1 MKFKL
6 IFLALLF
13 SMCSNVT
20 QESSEEIRVVSLSTT
35 HTEIIQS
42 LEAEETLIAVDSFS
56 EVDFP
61 VEVIDAYTV
70 TAEELAPLNPDVV
83 ILAFDFNGIVE
94 GLENQEINYVLLP
107 PAKNFEDVYSQI
119 ETIGSI
125 INKESEAFSTTRD
138 MKIEINRILDNAN
151 FGDTSVYHEIGYS
164 YGIYS
169 VNSDSLIGQIYNSL
183 GIVNIANNTEDP
195 FGSGYPAL
203 TEEQVIE
210 SNPEYIVIGHSDYLN
225 KDLSTRMGWEDINAI
240 ENSNVYFLDENLAN
254 NWGTTTVE
262 LVEQIAVTFEESAQ
276 TNPYSDYLLLVSL
289 LILVMIV
296 FFTNRINTKERV

>member
-1 MKFKL
+1 MKFKI

-20 QESSEEIRVVSLSTT
+20 QETSQDIKVVSLSTT

-42 LEAEETLIAVDSFS
+42 LNAQETLVAIDSFS

-61 VEVIDAYTV
+61 VQVIDAYTV

-94 GLENQEINYVLLP
+94 GLENQELNYVLLP
-107 PAKNFEDVYSQI
+107 PAKNIEEVYLQI
-119 ETIGSI
+119 ETIGSLV
-125 INKESEAFSTTRD
+125 NKESEAFSTIRD

-151 FGDTSVYHEIGYS
+151 FGNTSVYHEIGYS

-169 VNSDSLIGQIYNSL
+169 VNSNSLIGQIYNSL
-183 GIVNIANNTEDP
+183 GVTNIANNTEDP
-195 FGSGYPAL
+195 FGSGYPSL
-203 TEEQVIE
+203 TEEQIIE

-254 NWGTTTVE
+254 NWGTTTVD
-262 LVEQIAVTFEESAQ
+262 LVKQIALTFEESTQ
-276 TNPYSDYLLLVSL
+276 TNPYSEYL
-289 LILVMIV
+289 I
-296 FFTNRINTKERV
+296 

>member
-20 QESSEEIRVVSLSTT
+20 QEASKEIRVVSLSTT

-107 PAKNFEDVYSQI
+107 PA
-119 ETIGSI
+119 
-125 INKESEAFSTTRD
+125 
-138 MKIEINRILDNAN
+138 
-151 FGDTSVYHEIGYS
+151 
-164 YGIYS
+164 
-169 VNSDSLIGQIYNSL
+169 
-183 GIVNIANNTEDP
+183 
-195 FGSGYPAL
+195 
-203 TEEQVIE
+203 
-210 SNPEYIVIGHSDYLN
+210 
-225 KDLSTRMGWEDINAI
+225 
-240 ENSNVYFLDENLAN
+240 
-254 NWGTTTVE
+254 
-262 LVEQIAVTFEESAQ
+262 
-276 TNPYSDYLLLVSL
+276 
-289 LILVMIV
+289 
-296 FFTNRINTKERV
+296 

>member
-1 MKFKL
+1 MKFKI

-20 QESSEEIRVVSLSTT
+20 QETSQEIKVVSLSTT

-42 LEAEETLIAVDSFS
+42 LNAQETLVAIDSFS

-61 VEVIDAYTV
+61 VQVIDAYTV

-94 GLENQEINYVLLP
+94 GLENQELNYVLLP
-107 PAKNFEDVYSQI
+107 PAKNIEEVYLQI
-119 ETIGSI
+119 ETIGSLV
-125 INKESEAFSTTRD
+125 NKESEAFSTIRD

-151 FGDTSVYHEIGYS
+151 FGNTSVYHEIGYS

-169 VNSDSLIGQIYNSL
+169 VNSNSLIGQIYNSL
-183 GIVNIANNTEDP
+183 GVTNIANNTEDP
-195 FGSGYPAL
+195 FGSGYPSL
-203 TEEQVIE
+203 TEEQIIE

-254 NWGTTTVE
+254 NWGTTTVD
-262 LVEQIAVTFEESAQ
+262 LVKQIALTFEESTQ

-296 FFTNRINTKERV
+296 FFTNRINSKERV

>member
-1 MKFKL
+1 
-6 IFLALLF
+6 
-13 SMCSNVT
+13 
-20 QESSEEIRVVSLSTT
+20 VVSLSTT

-42 LEAEETLIAVDSFS
+42 LNAQETLVAIDSFS

-61 VEVIDAYTV
+61 VQVIDAYTV

-94 GLENQEINYVLLP
+94 GLENQELNYVLLP
-107 PAKNFEDVYSQI
+107 PAKNIEEVYLQI
-119 ETIGSI
+119 ETIGSLV
-125 INKESEAFSTTRD
+125 NKESEAFSTIRD

-151 FGDTSVYHEIGYS
+151 FGNTSVYHEIGYS

-169 VNSDSLIGQIYNSL
+169 VNSNSLIGQIYNSL
-183 GIVNIANNTEDP
+183 GVTNIANNTEDP
-195 FGSGYPAL
+195 FGSGYPSL
-203 TEEQVIE
+203 TEEQIIE

-254 NWGTTTVE
+254 NWGTTTVD
-262 LVEQIAVTFEESAQ
+262 LVKQIALTFEESTQ

-296 FFTNRINTKERV
+296 FFTNRINSKERV

>member
-1 MKFKL
+1 MKYKL

-13 SMCSNVT
+13 SMCTNVT
-20 QESSEEIRVVSLSTT
+20 QESNEEIRVISLSTT
-35 HTEIIQS
+35 HTEVIQ
-42 LEAEETLIAVDSFS
+42 TLGGQDTLVAIDAFS

-61 VEVIDAYTV
+61 VERIDAYTV

-119 ETIGSI
+119 ETIGALV
-125 INKESEAFSTTRD
+125 NKESEAFSTTRD

-151 FGDTSVYHEIGYS
+151 FGNTSVYHEIGYS

-183 GIVNIANNTEDP
+183 GVINIANNTEDP

-210 SNPEYIVIGHSDYLN
+210 SDPEYIVIGHSDYLN
-225 KDLSTRMGWEDINAI
+225 KDLSTRMGWEEINAI

-262 LVEQIAVTFEESAQ
+262 LVEQIALTFEESAQ
-276 TNPYSDYLLLVSL
+276 TNPYSDYLLLLSL

>member
-1 MKFKL
+1 MKFK
-6 IFLALLF
+6 IVFLALLF

-20 QESSEEIRVVSLSTT
+20 QETSQEIKVVSLSTT

-42 LEAEETLIAVDSFS
+42 LNAEETLVAIDSFS

-61 VEVIDAYTV
+61 VQVIDAYTV

-94 GLENQEINYVLLP
+94 GLENQELNYVLLP
-107 PAKNFEDVYSQI
+107 PAKNIEEVYLQI
-119 ETIGSI
+119 ETIGSLV
-125 INKESEAFSTTRD
+125 NKESEAFSTIRD

-151 FGDTSVYHEIGYS
+151 FGNTSVYHEIGYS

-169 VNSDSLIGQIYNSL
+169 VNSNSLIGQIYNSL
-183 GIVNIANNTEDP
+183 GVINIANNTEDP
-195 FGSGYPAL
+195 FGSGYPSL

-254 NWGTTTVE
+254 NWGTTTVD
-262 LVEQIAVTFEESAQ
+262 LVKQIALTFEESTQ
-276 TNPYSDYLLLVSL
+276 TNPYSDYLLLISL
-289 LILVMIV
+289 LILVMVV

>member
-20 QESSEEIRVVSLSTT
+20 QEASKEIRVVSLSTT

-42 LEAEETLIAVDSFS
+42 LEAQETLVAVDSFS

-70 TAEELAPLNPDVV
+70 TAEELAPLDPDVV

-119 ETIGSI
+119 ETIGSLV
-125 INKESEAFSTTRD
+125 NKESEAFSTTRD

-151 FGDTSVYHEIGYS
+151 FGNTSVYHEIGYS

-210 SNPEYIVIGHSDYLN
+210 SNPDYIVIGHSDYLN
-225 KDLSTRMGWEDINAI
+225 KDLSTRMGWKDINAI

-254 NWGTTTVE
+254 NWGTTTVD
-262 LVEQIAVTFEESAQ
+262 LVEQIALTFEESTQ
-276 TNPYSDYLLLVSL
+276 TNPYSDYLLLLSL
-289 LILVMIV
+289 LILVIIV
-296 FFTNRINTKERV
+296 FFTNRINTKERI

>member
-20 QESSEEIRVVSLSTT
+20 QEASKEIRVVSLSTT

-94 GLENQEINYVLLP
+94 GLKNQEINYVLLP

-119 ETIGSI
+119 EIIGSLV
-125 INKESEAFSTTRD
+125 NKESEAFSTTRD

-151 FGDTSVYHEIGYS
+151 FGDASVYHEIGYS

-183 GIVNIANNTEDP
+183 GVINIANNTEDP

-210 SNPEYIVIGHSDYLN
+210 SNPEYIIIGHSDYLN
-225 KDLSTRMGWEDINAI
+225 KDLSTRVGWEDINAI
-240 ENSNVYFLDENLAN
+240 KNSNVYFLDENLAN

-296 FFTNRINTKERV
+296 FFTNRINTTERV

>member
-1 MKFKL
+1 
-6 IFLALLF
+6 
-13 SMCSNVT
+13 MCSNVT
-20 QESSEEIRVVSLSTT
+20 QETSQDIKVVSLSTT

-42 LEAEETLIAVDSFS
+42 LNAQETLVAIDSFS

-61 VEVIDAYTV
+61 VQVIDAYTV

-94 GLENQEINYVLLP
+94 GLENQELNYVLLP
-107 PAKNFEDVYSQI
+107 PAKNIEEVYLQI
-119 ETIGSI
+119 ETIGSLV
-125 INKESEAFSTTRD
+125 NKESEAFSTIRD

-151 FGDTSVYHEIGYS
+151 FGNTSVYHEIGYS

-169 VNSDSLIGQIYNSL
+169 VNSNSLIGQIYNSL
-183 GIVNIANNTEDP
+183 GVTNIANNTEDP
-195 FGSGYPAL
+195 FGSGYPSL
-203 TEEQVIE
+203 TEEQIIE

-254 NWGTTTVE
+254 NWGTTTVD
-262 LVEQIAVTFEESAQ
+262 LVKQIALTFEESTQ

-296 FFTNRINTKERV
+296 FFTNRINSKERV

>member
-1 MKFKL
+1 MKFKI

-20 QESSEEIRVVSLSTT
+20 QETSQEIKVVSLSTT

-42 LEAEETLIAVDSFS
+42 LNAQETLVAIDSFS

-61 VEVIDAYTV
+61 VQVIDAYTV

-94 GLENQEINYVLLP
+94 GLENQELNYVLLP
-107 PAKNFEDVYSQI
+107 PAKNIEEVYLQI
-119 ETIGSI
+119 ETIGSLV
-125 INKESEAFSTTRD
+125 NKESEAFSTIRD

-151 FGDTSVYHEIGYS
+151 FGNTSVYHEIGYS

-169 VNSDSLIGQIYNSL
+169 VNSNSLIGQIYNSL
-183 GIVNIANNTEDP
+183 GVTNIANNTEDP
-195 FGSGYPAL
+195 FGSGYPSL
-203 TEEQVIE
+203 TEEQIIE

-254 NWGTTTVE
+254 NWGTTTVD
-262 LVEQIAVTFEESAQ
+262 LVKQIALTFEESNQ
-276 TNPYSDYLLLVSL
+276 TNPYSDYLLLISL
-289 LILVMIV
+289 LILVMNI
-296 FFTNRINTKERV
+296 FFSNRINTKERV

>member
-42 LEAEETLIAVDSFS
+42 LEAEGTLIAVDSFS
-56 EVDFP
+56 AVDFP

-70 TAEELAPLNPDVV
+70 TAEELAPLNPDMV

-125 INKESEAFSTTRD
+125 VNKESEAFSTTRD
-138 MKIEINRILDNAN
+138 MKIEINRMLDNAN

-183 GIVNIANNTEDP
+183 GVVNIANNTEDP

>member
-119 ETIGSI
+119 ETIGSLV
-125 INKESEAFSTTRD
+125 NKESEAFSTTRD
-138 MKIEINRILDNAN
+138 MKVEINRILDNAN
-151 FGDTSVYHEIGYS
+151 YGNTSVYHEIGYS

-183 GIVNIANNTEDP
+183 GVVNIANNTEDP

-225 KDLSTRMGWEDINAI
+225 KDLSTRMGWKDINAI

-296 FFTNRINTKERV
+296 FFTNKINTKERV

>member
-20 QESSEEIRVVSLSTT
+20 QEASKEIRVVSLSTT

-94 GLENQEINYVLLP
+94 GLKNQEINYVLLP

-119 ETIGSI
+119 EIIGSLV
-125 INKESEAFSTTRD
+125 NKESEAFSTTRD

-151 FGDTSVYHEIGYS
+151 FGDASVYHEIGYS

-183 GIVNIANNTEDP
+183 GVVNIANNTEDP

-210 SNPEYIVIGHSDYLN
+210 SNPEYIIIGHSDYLN
-225 KDLSTRMGWEDINAI
+225 KDLSTRVGWEDINAI
-240 ENSNVYFLDENLAN
+240 KNSNVYFLDENLAN

-296 FFTNRINTKERV
+296 FFTNRINTTERV

>member
-119 ETIGSI
+119 ETIGFLV
-125 INKESEAFSTTRD
+125 NKESEAFSTTRD

-183 GIVNIANNTEDP
+183 GVVNIANNTEDP

-203 TEEQVIE
+203 TEEQVIA

-225 KDLSTRMGWEDINAI
+225 KDLSTRTGWEGINAI

>member
-125 INKESEAFSTTRD
+125 VNRENEAFSTTRD

-183 GIVNIANNTEDP
+183 GVVNIANNTEDP

-225 KDLSTRMGWEDINAI
+225 KDLSTRMGWEDIKAI

-262 LVEQIAVTFEESAQ
+262 LVEKIAVTFEESAQ

>member
-20 QESSEEIRVVSLSTT
+20 QEASKEIRVVSLSTT

-42 LEAEETLIAVDSFS
+42 LEAQETLIAVDSFS

-94 GLENQEINYVLLP
+94 GLKNQEINYVLLP

-119 ETIGSI
+119 EIIGSI
-125 INKESEAFSTTRD
+125 VNKESEAFSTTRD

-183 GIVNIANNTEDP
+183 GVVNIANNTEDP

-210 SNPEYIVIGHSDYLN
+210 SNPEYIIIGHSDYLN
-225 KDLSTRMGWEDINAI
+225 KDLSTRVGWEDINAI
-240 ENSNVYFLDENLAN
+240 KNSNVYFLDENLAN

-296 FFTNRINTKERV
+296 FFTNRINTTERV

>member
-20 QESSEEIRVVSLSTT
+20 QEASKEIRVVSLSTT

-42 LEAEETLIAVDSFS
+42 LEAAETLIAVDSFS

-94 GLENQEINYVLLP
+94 GLKNQEINYVLLP

-119 ETIGSI
+119 EIIGSLVK
-125 INKESEAFSTTRD
+125 KESEAFSTTRD

-183 GIVNIANNTEDP
+183 GVINIANNTEDP

-203 TEEQVIE
+203 TEEQIIE
-210 SNPEYIVIGHSDYLN
+210 SNPEYIIIGHSDYLN
-225 KDLSTRMGWEDINAI
+225 KDLSTRVGWEDINAI
-240 ENSNVYFLDENLAN
+240 KNSNVYFLDENLAN
-254 NWGTTTVE
+254 NWGTTTVQ
-262 LVEQIAVTFEESAQ
+262 LVEQIALTFEESAQ
-276 TNPYSDYLLLVSL
+276 TNPYSDYLLLLSL

-296 FFTNRINTKERV
+296 FFSNRINTKERV